1 MLLSRG
7 GFEGTRPRAQKKS
20 EAKIKNRSLENRP
33 QRGQKHECLG
43 KDTTRKCSPKKN
55 TSLLKKLQI
64 FRETQAFSKKR
75 KNLRSKKSQIFSKKN
90 VVKIFSRVFWQDIF
104 ENLQASRPNSRTSNW
119 SSKTPPLLLN
129 LAQNLAVQKHD

>member
-75 KNLRSKKSQIFSKKN
+75 KNLRSKKSQIFSKKTLS
-90 VVKIFSRVFWQDIF
+90 KFFREFSGRTFSRTCRLRGQIQG
-104 ENLQASRPNSRTSNW
+104 LQTG
-119 SSKTPPLLLN
+119 PPRLHLCY
-129 LAQNLAVQKHD
+129 

>member
-64 FRETQAFSKKR
+64 FRETPAFSKKR
-75 KNLRSKKSQIFSKKN
+75 KNLRSKKSQIFSKK
-90 VVKIFSRVFWQDIF
+90 KRCQIFFASFLAGHFRELAGFEAKFKDFKLVLQD
-104 ENLQASRPNSRTSNW
+104 STSAIKLGTKF
-119 SSKTPPLLLN
+119 SSAKT
-129 LAQNLAVQKHD
+129 

>member
-1 MLLSRG
+1 MDSRAQG
-7 GFEGTRPRAQKKS
+7 SRPRTQKKS
-20 EAKIKNRSLENRP
+20 EAKIKNRPFENRP
-33 QRGQKHECLG
+33 RRGQKHECLG

-55 TSLLKKLQI
+55 RSLLKKLQI

-75 KNLRSKKSQIFSKKN
+75 KNLRSKKSQIFSKKKRCQN
-90 VVKIFSRVFWQDIF
+90 FFARFLAGHL
-104 ENLQASRPNSRTSNW
+104 ENLQASRPNPRTSNW